1 MNQLDIR
8 WRVKGLDDNRPCVPH
23 CLQTVSSLRPCSS
36 LKLGHGT
43 WSTGTAAKI
52 HWEKKFLLSSS
63 NTWLSNLFHVWYDLL
78 MLLLLFFLIWRCVE
92 NLSLCVVTKIKIFF
106 TDFHWLRTNQVKRS
120 FLVTFR
126 LCVPFPLPLLKTAG
140 HCNKSVDF
148 LSLLKFF
155 PRFLLPFVYKYAYS
169 WKSVFV

>member
-1 MNQLDIR
+1 MISSAHALTIVFLHLTLYRKCNKLDNVR
-8 WRVKGLDDNRPCVPH
+8 NMLCTSSALSQRP
-23 CLQTVSSLRPCSS
+23 T
-36 LKLGHGT
+36 
-43 WSTGTAAKI
+43 
-52 HWEKKFLLSSS
+52 LLS
-63 NTWLSNLFHVWYDLL
+63 V
-78 MLLLLFFLIWRCVE
+78 
-92 NLSLCVVTKIKIFF
+92 SLCVVTKIKIFF
-106 TDFHWLRTNQVKRS
+106 TDFHWLKTNQVKRS

-169 WKSVFV
+169 